1 MSCSN
6 CYNGCQEIS
15 SDKCVKYTGVDS
27 VPLGIDNGDNVNSV
41 LETIIGKVVS
51 FLNGSGINVSIDVSA
66 YCELITKYLPS
77 TVPSCGPPSIPQIIE
92 ALVKAACDL
101 QGQIDTTNAAVDAV
115 ESTISTLNADYT
127 IGCLSEVTDS
137 SDTHDVVQAIINKLC
152 ALNLDVSTNYVKLAD
167 LNTLI
172 QEYLDDTEVTDKYYT
187 KMVPFTVVEYYGSLG
202 NFNSTGAGTGLWEK
216 IYLCNGQ
223 NGTPDKRGRSP
234 IGAIAL
240 VPGGVLDS
248 QVDPASSPLNVN
260 YAVLTKNGVNGVILS
275 ESNLPAHT
283 HSATVTDSHYHQL
296 IGNDTIGASNLGLSS
311 SNDIVASDGSY
322 GGSSSNYD
330 LAKSAQPNA
339 SLGKSSDR
347 VGSISATI
355 GSTGGNTAHANT
367 HPVIACYYI
376 MYIP

>member
-6 CYNGCQEIS
+6 CYNGCQEIT

-27 VPLGIDNGDNVNSV
+27 VPLGIENGDNVNSV
-41 LETIIGKVVS
+41 LETVIAKVVS
-51 FLNGSGINVSIDVSA
+51 FLNGSGINVSIDLDA
-66 YCELITKYLPS
+66 YCELVTKYLPS

-101 QGQIDTTNAAVDAV
+101 QGQINTTNAAVDAV
-115 ESTISTLNADYT
+115 ESAISTLNADYT
-127 IGCLSEVTDS
+127 IGCLTGVTAS
-137 SDTHDVVQAIINKLC
+137 SDTHDVVQAIITKLC

-187 KMVPFTVVEYYGSLG
+187 KMVPFTAVEYYGSLS
-202 NFNSTGAGTGLWEK
+202 NFDSTGAGIGLWEK

-240 VPGGVLDS
+240 VPGGALDS
-248 QVDPASSPLNVN
+248 QVNPATSPLNVN

-283 HSATVTDSHYHQL
+283 HSATVTDTHYHNL
-296 IGNDTIGASNLGLSS
+296 VGNDTLGAPFCVPLSP
-311 SNDIVASDGSY
+311 NDAIASDGDCGTNPKYS
-322 GGSSSNYD
+322 
-330 LAKSAQPNA
+330 LAKSAQANA
-339 SLGKSSDR
+339 TLGKSSNR
-347 VGSISATI
+347 VGSITATI
-355 GSTGGNTAHANT
+355 GSTGGNTAHTNT